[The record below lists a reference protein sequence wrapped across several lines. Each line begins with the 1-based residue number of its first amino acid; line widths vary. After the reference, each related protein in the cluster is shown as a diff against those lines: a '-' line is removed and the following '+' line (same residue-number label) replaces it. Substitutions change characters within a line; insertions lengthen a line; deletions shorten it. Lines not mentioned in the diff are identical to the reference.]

1 MHAKIF
7 KSMDSVT
14 SQTIQVL
21 DEEMLEASSSKTNNK
36 MSNLWMK
43 INTSYNSQTH
53 GQGKLVLEVPFID
66 ELYL

>member
-14 SQTIQVL
+14 SQTIQFL
-21 DEEMLEASSSKTNNK
+21 DEEMLEASCSKMNNK
-36 MSNLWMK
+36 TSNLWMK
-43 INTSYNSQTH
+43 IDTSYKSQTH
-53 GQGKLVLEVPFID
+53 GRGKLVIEVPFVD